1 MIVIQLPLI
10 QCSNRPAV
18 SRNTSEKIVI
28 QVTPSSQISRN
39 SPTITLKQPT
49 MKPEIQE
56 IKKINTSSLLQLRK
70 EIEWIQYLAQIKNM
84 QTSLQR
90 NTKKFKMMD

>member
-1 MIVIQLPLI
+1 
-10 QCSNRPAV
+10 
-18 SRNTSEKIVI
+18 
-28 QVTPSSQISRN
+28 
-39 SPTITLKQPT
+39 